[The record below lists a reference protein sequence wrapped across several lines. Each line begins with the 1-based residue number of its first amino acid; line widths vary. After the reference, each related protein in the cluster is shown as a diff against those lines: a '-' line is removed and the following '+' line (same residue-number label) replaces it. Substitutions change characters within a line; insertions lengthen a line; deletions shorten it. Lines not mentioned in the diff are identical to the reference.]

1 MDVILD
7 HHKAREHTTDYRISY
22 KTHCPALHS
31 FRALLEAG
39 IWFVCASHVSVT
51 FITTVFLGEE
61 LWSRSLS
68 PNKKAFTVVMV
79 VADYSK
85 KKY

>member
-7 HHKAREHTTDYRISY
+7 HHKAREHTTEYRISY

-31 FRALLEAG
+31 FHALQEAG
-39 IWFVCASHVSVT
+39 IWFVCASLVSVT

-68 PNKKAFTVVMV
+68 PNKKVFTVVMV
-79 VADYSK
+79 IVDYSK
-85 KKY
+85 KKD